1 MHPFSTDR
9 HTGQSPLRHWAAL
22 LVVAALAVSAV
33 GLGGNALAAMPPA
46 QATLDSPL
54 IKRTLALPIAKDDI
68 FLIDDTLRYL
78 GLKEESDLFRRHIKR
93 LHYTAKLTG
102 AKPGANL
109 TAREAIERER
119 GESERSLLEL
129 HNTYYRKNIEV
140 VLLHDGE
147 KPYQVQGAGPQI
159 FIPVAPGLSLW
170 GAEHWDLPKN
180 YSPFYFGVKLT
191 PRQPLDNTDQPPTPK
206 IKVILDDGRTLDLKC
221 TFDLRDLARQKV
233 VIDWCGGAK
242 REKLD
247 REIVAMAQELAA
259 GRGHLDVTFDQTKLE
274 EDGLWLKYE
283 QHDGID
289 ARAWKAIETSSCFA
303 RNDCLKQ
310 IVRLAS
316 ISMPLYLTLLG
327 FLAGAL
333 VASALRLMRYSTA
346 TVLTVVIGLC
356 VAGTVI
362 SFVVALVVDSVLGF
376 FVLPFAGFIGAGALA
391 ASLLVCRL
399 IKLRPA

>member
-1 MHPFSTDR
+1 M
-9 HTGQSPLRHWAAL
+9 
-22 LVVAALAVSAV
+22 
-33 GLGGNALAAMPPA
+33 AAMPRV

-54 IKRTLALPIAKDDI
+54 IKRTLALTIAKDNI

-102 AKPGANL
+102 AERDANL

-119 GESERSLLEL
+119 AESERSLLEL

-147 KPYQVQGAGPQI
+147 KPYQVQGAGRQI

-170 GAEHWDLPKN
+170 GGEHWDLPKS

-191 PRQPLDNTDQPPTPK
+191 PRQPLDETDRPPSPE

-221 TFDLRDLARQKV
+221 TFDLSDIARQKV

-259 GRGHLDVTFDQTKLE
+259 GRGHLDVTFAQTKLE
-274 EDGLWLKYE
+274 EDWVWLKNE
-283 QHDGID
+283 QREGLD
-289 ARAWKAIETSSCFA
+289 ARAWKAIETSSCFE

-333 VASALRLMRYSTA
+333 IASWLRLLRYSTA
-346 TVLTVVIGLC
+346 AVLKVVMGLC
-356 VAGTVI
+356 VAGAVI
-362 SFVVALVVDSVLGF
+362 FFVVAAVVNSILGLL
-376 FVLPFAGFIGAGALA
+376 VLPFAGFIGVGALA

-399 IKLRPA
+399 IKPRPA

>member
-1 MHPFSTDR
+1 MHPFGSNR
-9 HTGQSPLRHWAAL
+9 HAGPPPLRHWVAL
-22 LVVAALAVSAV
+22 LVVAALAVSTLGV
-33 GLGGNALAAMPPA
+33 GGNALAAMPPV

-54 IKRTLALPIAKDDI
+54 IQRTLALPIAKDDI

-93 LHYTAKLTG
+93 LRYTAKLTG
-102 AKPGANL
+102 AEPDANL
-109 TAREAIERER
+109 TARQAIERER
-119 GESERSLLEL
+119 NESERSLLEL
-129 HNTYYRKNIEV
+129 HDTYYRKNIEV

-147 KPYQVQGAGPQI
+147 KQYRAQGGPPDL
-159 FIPVAPGLSLW
+159 IPVAPGLSLW
-170 GAEHWDLPKN
+170 GGEHWNLPKS

-191 PRQPLDNTDQPPTPK
+191 PRQPLDNTDRPPTPE

-259 GRGHLDVTFDQTKLE
+259 GRGHLEVTFAQTKLE

-289 ARAWKAIETSSCFA
+289 ARAWKAIATSSCFE

-310 IVRLAS
+310 IFRLAS
-316 ISMPLYLTLLG
+316 ISMPLYLALLG

-333 VASALRLMRYSTA
+333 VASWLRLLRYSTA
-346 TVLTVVIGLC
+346 AVLKVVIGLC
-356 VAGTVI
+356 VAGAVI
-362 SFVVALVVDSVLGF
+362 SFVVAAVANSILGLL
-376 FVLPFAGFIGAGALA
+376 VLPFAGFIGAGAIA

-399 IKLRPA
+399 IKLRAA